1 LIKRETK
8 EDYLSILSRTEIQSI
23 MEKTLKINSKIEN
36 LRKVE
41 KLVDELSS
49 EYNISADI
57 YGNILIAALEA
68 ANNAILHG
76 NKLDENKLVN
86 INVRIDTEKLK
97 IKIDDEGNGFDYK
110 NVPDPTAPENI
121 ENVNGRGIF
130 LMEKLSDHIEFTR
143 NGATVELEFN
153 IR

>member
-1 LIKRETK
+1 
-8 EDYLSILSRTEIQSI
+8 
-23 MEKTLKINSKIEN
+23 MEKSLKIVSKIES

-41 KLVDELSS
+41 KLVDELSA

-57 YGNILIAALEA
+57 YGNILIASLEA

-76 NKLDENKLVN
+76 NKLDEKKSVT
-86 INVRIDTEKLK
+86 IVFSIDEHKLK
-97 IKIDDEGNGFDYK
+97 IKIEDEGNGFDYK

-130 LMEKLSDHIEFTR
+130 LMEKLSDRIEFTR

-153 IR
+153 IK

>member
-1 LIKRETK
+1 
-8 EDYLSILSRTEIQSI
+8 
-23 MEKTLKINSKIEN
+23 MEKSLKIVSKIEN

-41 KLVDELSS
+41 KLVDDLST
-49 EYNISADI
+49 EYNISADV

-76 NKLDENKLVN
+76 NKLDENKNVSILVS
-86 INVRIDTEKLK
+86 IDNNKLR

-130 LMEKLSDHIEFTR
+130 LMEKLSDKIEFSR

-153 IR
+153 IK

>member
-1 LIKRETK
+1 
-8 EDYLSILSRTEIQSI
+8 
-23 MEKTLKINSKIEN
+23 MEKSLKIGSKIEN

-41 KLVDELSS
+41 KLVDDLST
-49 EYNISADI
+49 EYNISADL

-76 NKLDENKLVN
+76 NKLDEKKQVN
-86 INVRIDTEKLK
+86 ILVRMDESKLT
-97 IKIDDEGNGFDYK
+97 IIIDDEGNGFDYK

-130 LMEKLSDHIEFTR
+130 LMEKLSDRIMFSR

-153 IR
+153 IK

>member
-1 LIKRETK
+1 
-8 EDYLSILSRTEIQSI
+8 
-23 MEKTLKINSKIEN
+23 MEKALQINSKIEN

-41 KLVDELSS
+41 KLVDELSA
-49 EYNISADI
+49 ECNISTDI
-57 YGNILIAALEA
+57 YGNILIAVLEA

-76 NKLDENKLVN
+76 NKLEEKKIVKINMSIEDELL
-86 INVRIDTEKLK
+86 RFK
-97 IKIDDEGNGFDYK
+97 IEDEGPGFDYK

-130 LMEKLSDHIEFTR
+130 LMEKLSDKMEFTR

-153 IR
+153 LK

>member
-1 LIKRETK
+1 
-8 EDYLSILSRTEIQSI
+8 
-23 MEKTLKINSKIEN
+23 MEKSLKIVSKIEN

-41 KLVDELSS
+41 KLVDELST

-76 NKLDENKLVN
+76 NKLDESKIVN
-86 INVRIDTEKLK
+86 IAVKMEEHKLI
-97 IKIDDEGNGFDYK
+97 IKIEDEGNGFDYK

-130 LMEKLSDHIEFTR
+130 LMEKLSDKILFTR
-143 NGATVELEFN
+143 NGASVELEFN
-153 IR
+153 IK

>member
-1 LIKRETK
+1 
-8 EDYLSILSRTEIQSI
+8 
-23 MEKTLKINSKIEN
+23 MEKTLKIVSKIEN

-49 EYNISADI
+49 EYNISSDL

-76 NKLDENKLVN
+76 NRLDETK
-86 INVRIDTEKLK
+86 NVSITVKMDEKVLR
-97 IKIDDEGNGFDYK
+97 IKIDDEGTGFDYK

-130 LMEKLSDHIEFTR
+130 LMEKLSDKMEFTR
-143 NGATVELEFN
+143 NGASVELEFN
-153 IR
+153 MK